1 MRKVLI
7 GAGLLLGTAEL
18 VMAPSIEVPAA
29 AAAMG
34 AALIAASG
42 WVLRG
47 GRVSAAVLGALCLVE
62 LLSVPIIWAAQ
73 DQPSLTDVLT
83 FLGFAVVSL
92 AGVTAGVVTLSR
104 RHPAIAEASPGLGR
118 AHPARVRRNS
128 R

>member
-47 GRVSAAVLGALCLVE
+47 GRVSAAVLGLLCLVE

-73 DQPSLTDVLT
+73 DQPPLTDVLT

-92 AGVTAGVVTLSR
+92 AGVTAGVATLSR
-104 RHPAIAEASPGLGR
+104 RHPTIAEASPGPGP
-118 AHPARVRRNS
+118 AHPARARRNS